1 LSGKFLP
8 YGRHFITED
17 DIEAVSRVLRSDWL
31 TQGPEVSAFEE
42 ALCRL
47 TGARYAV
54 AVANGTAALYLACLA
69 LDIKEGD
76 RGVTTPLSFV
86 ASANCMALCG
96 ARVDFVDIEMK
107 TYCMDPEALERFCLE
122 SGPPKVVVAVDFAG
136 IPADLP
142 AIRDLAGRFGFHLIE
157 DAAHAIGS
165 RYLYDG
171 RWINC
176 GECIHSD
183 LAIFS
188 FHPVKT
194 ITCGEGG
201 AVLTNDGDL
210 ADRVRMLATHGIERR
225 VENFVTDIPKMPWAY
240 EMQGLSLNFRLS
252 DIHAALGRSQ
262 LKRLPGIKQKRQE
275 IFEFYNSA
283 LSDLEAK
290 GLVKLP
296 AWQERHD
303 PCPHL
308 YVLLLTKASPVDR
321 DNLYLKLR
329 EASIGSQVHY
339 WPIHLQPYY
348 AKKYGYG
355 PSKARNALE
364 FAGNALSLPLF
375 PSMTQGD
382 MERVAQ
388 AIHEIIV

>member
-1 LSGKFLP
+1 MRGKFLP

-17 DIEAVSRVLRSDWL
+17 DINAVCQVLRSEWL
-31 TQGPEVSAFEE
+31 TQGPEVNAFEE

-47 TGARYAV
+47 TGAKYAV
-54 AVANGTAALYLACLA
+54 AVANGTAALYLACRA

-76 RGVTTPLSFV
+76 TGITTPLSFV

-96 ARVDFVDIEMK
+96 ARVDFVDIEMGA
-107 TYCMDPEALERFCLE
+107 YCMDPEALEKFCLE
-122 SGPPKVVVAVDFAG
+122 CGPPKVVVAVDFAG
-136 IPADLP
+136 TPADLP
-142 AIRDLAGRFGFHLIE
+142 AIHGLARRFGFHVIE

-165 RYLYDG
+165 RYLCNE

-176 GECIHSD
+176 GECVHSD

-201 AVLTNDGDL
+201 VVLTNDKGL
-210 ADRVRMLATHGIERR
+210 AERMRMLATHGIERR
-225 VENFVTDIPKMPWAY
+225 VENFVTDIPRMPWAY
-240 EMQGLSLNFRLS
+240 EMQYLSLNFRLS

-262 LKRLPGIKQKRQE
+262 IKRLPDIKQKRRK
-275 IFEFYNSA
+275 IFEFYNSR
-283 LSDLEAK
+283 LRDLEAK

-296 AWQERHD
+296 VWQKIHD

-308 YVLLLTKASPVDR
+308 YVLFLKKASPVDR
-321 DNLYLKLR
+321 DNIYLKLR
-329 EASIGSQVHY
+329 DAAIGGQVHY

-348 AKKYGYG
+348 AMEYGYG
-355 PSKARNALE
+355 PSKAPNALDFARNAI
-364 FAGNALSLPLF
+364 SLPLF
-375 PSMTQGD
+375 PSMDQDD
-382 MERVAQ
+382 MERVVQ
-388 AIHEIIV
+388 AIHDIME

>member
-1 LSGKFLP
+1 MSRKFLP
-8 YGRHFITED
+8 YGRHFITEE

-54 AVANGTAALYLACLA
+54 AVSNGTAALYLACRA

-76 RGVTTPLSFV
+76 LGITTPLSFV
-86 ASANCMALCG
+86 ASANCMAICG
-96 ARVDFVDIEMK
+96 ARVDFVDIEMGA
-107 TYCMDPEALERFCLE
+107 YCMDPEALERFCLK

-136 IPADLP
+136 IPAALP
-142 AIRDLAGRFGFHLIE
+142 TIWDLAGRFGFHVIE

-165 RYLYDG
+165 RYLCDE

-201 AVLTNDGDL
+201 VVLTNDDGL
-210 ADRVRMLATHGIERR
+210 AERVKMLATHGIERR
-225 VENFVTDIPKMPWAY
+225 HENFVTDIPRMPWAY
-240 EMQGLSLNFRLS
+240 EMQELSLNFRLS
-252 DIHAALGRSQ
+252 DIHAALGLSQ
-262 LKRLPGIKQKRQE
+262 IKRLPGIKQKRQE
-275 IFEFYNSA
+275 IFAFYNSA
-283 LSDLEAK
+283 LRDLESK

-296 AWQERHD
+296 TWQERHD

-308 YVLLLTKASPVDR
+308 YVLLLTKTSPIDR
-321 DNLYLKLR
+321 DDLYLRLKDI
-329 EASIGSQVHY
+329 SIGCQVHY

-348 AKKYGYG
+348 AMEYDYG
-355 PSKARNALE
+355 PSKAPNALE
-364 FAGNALSLPLF
+364 FARNALSLPLF
-375 PSMTQGD
+375 PSMDQGD
-382 MERVAQ
+382 MERVVQ
-388 AIHEIIV
+388 TIHEIME

>member
-1 LSGKFLP
+1 MSGKFLP

-31 TQGPEVSAFEE
+31 TQGPEVSAFEG
-42 ALCRL
+42 ALCKL

-54 AVANGTAALYLACLA
+54 AVSNGTAALYLACRS
-69 LDIKEGD
+69 LDINEGD
-76 RGVTTPLSFV
+76 LGVTTPLSFV

-96 ARVDFVDIEMK
+96 ARVDFVDIE
-107 TYCMDPEALERFCLE
+107 TDEYCMDPEALERFCLE

-136 IPADLP
+136 VPADLP
-142 AIRDLAGRFGFHLIE
+142 AIWDLAGRFGFHVIE

-165 RYLYDG
+165 RYLYNG

-201 AVLTNDGDL
+201 AVLTNDEGL
-210 ADRVRMLATHGIERR
+210 AERVRMLATHGIERR
-225 VENFVTDIPKMPWAY
+225 IENFVTDIPRMPWAY
-240 EMQGLSLNFRLS
+240 EMQELSLNFRLS

-262 LKRLPGIKQKRQE
+262 IKRLPDIKQKRQE

-283 LSDLEAK
+283 LSDLEEK
-290 GLVKLP
+290 GLLRSPVWK
-296 AWQERHD
+296 EKHD

-308 YVLLLTKASPVDR
+308 YAIQVTKESTIGR
-321 DNLYLKLR
+321 DGLYTRLKER
-329 EASIGSQVHY
+329 SIGCQVHY

-355 PSKARNALE
+355 HSKALNSLE
-364 FAGNALSLPLF
+364 FARNALSLPLF
-375 PSMTQGD
+375 PSMDQGD
-382 MERVAQ
+382 MERVVR
-388 AIHEIIV
+388 AIYEIMG